1 MFGEIKILPEM
12 KPGRTI
18 YQHSKRLITLVAAAL
33 RWTTRVATAAVPK
46 ATAFLTR
53 TSKAHAQITVSHA
66 MSIEHA
72 DGLLRLYLVTH
83 LNKRETLGLTAIT
96 VLDQRYRSDRACLHE
111 QTAQILFRGGV

>member
-1 MFGEIKILPEM
+1 M

-18 YQHSKRLITLVAAAL
+18 WRYNTGLITLVTAAL
-33 RWTTRVATAAVPK
+33 RWTTCVATAAVSK
-46 ATAFLTR
+46 ATAFLTWTR
-53 TSKAHAQITVSHA
+53 KAHAQITVSHA

-83 LNKRETLGLTAIT
+83 LHKRETLGLTAIT